1 MQWIAIVTMFIDHV
15 GAVWFPDSPVWRLI
29 GRLAFP
35 IYAYYIAIGMSRT
48 RSLRAYIRRL
58 AFLAA
63 ASQLPFMLLFDTWT
77 VNVIGTFLVSVI
89 AIERMETTENPLLKW
104 GWIAVASVLM
114 TVIDFDYGAYGLLLI
129 MLYRYSQGVAMW
141 AGHLGMNALLWLQ
154 APDTLQIWSVLPTFL
169 FAFTFPSSG
178 GNGLTGSAGGS
189 PIYRLQAPRWLW
201 RSFYPAH
208 LAVLTIVSF
217 WIGPNSLPF

>member
-35 IYAYYIAIGMSRT
+35 IYSYYIAIGMSRT
-48 RSLRAYIRRL
+48 RNLHNYIRRL
-58 AFLAA
+58 AWLAA
-63 ASQLPFMLLFDTWT
+63 ASQLPFMMLFDTWT
-77 VNVIGTFLVSVI
+77 INVIGTFLVSVI
-89 AIERMETTENPLLKW
+89 AIERMEKTSDPLLKW
-104 GWIAVASVLM
+104 VWIAAACVLM

-129 MLYRYSQGVAMW
+129 MLYRYSQGITMW

-154 APDTLQIWSVLPTFL
+154 APSTLQVWSLLPTFL
-169 FAFTFPSSG
+169 FAFTFPPAA
-178 GNGLTGSAGGS
+178 GNGLSGGAGGS
-189 PIYRLQAPRWLW
+189 PIDLFRAPRWLW

-208 LAVLTIVSF
+208 LALLAIVSF
-217 WIGPNSLPF
+217 WTGQNSLPL